1 LLKNGKTVPD
11 LTKLAFD
18 IGTWL
23 IPLTIAIVFHEVA
36 HGRVAK
42 LFGDTT
48 ASDLGR
54 LSLNPIRHVDPFGT
68 VILPMILAVTGA
80 PIFGWAKPVPVVPS
94 RLRNPRWHM
103 VLVAAAGP
111 LSNILLATIAAIV
124 FALFMKNAGGLG
136 TGVAPAF
143 LAANVQNFIAINLF
157 LAVFNMI
164 PLPPFDGS
172 KVFAGFLPDGI
183 RERFQSL
190 DRYAL
195 LFMIFLLFVIPQV
208 APSANIIGR
217 IVLPP
222 VTWLFERIAQLA
234 ALIA

>member
-1 LLKNGKTVPD
+1 MEQAVTD
-11 LTKLAFD
+11 FSKLAFD

-42 LFGDTT
+42 LFGDNT

-54 LSLNPIRHVDPFGT
+54 LSLNPIRHVDPVGT
-68 VILPMILAVTGA
+68 VVLPMILAVTGA

-111 LSNILLATIAAIV
+111 LSNIFLAVVGAIAFGLI
-124 FALFMKNAGGLG
+124 LKSTGGLG
-136 TGVAPAF
+136 AGMLPAF
-143 LAANVQNFIAINLF
+143 IAANFQNFIMINLS

-164 PLPPFDGS
+164 PIPPFDGS
-172 KVFAGFLPDGI
+172 KVFAGFLPDGL

-190 DRYAL
+190 DRYAF
-195 LFMIFLLFVIPQV
+195 LFIIFLLFVIPQI
-208 APSANIIGR
+208 APQANILGR

-222 VTWLFERIAQLA
+222 VRWLLEQMSQIISLFA
-234 ALIA
+234 

>member
-1 LLKNGKTVPD
+1 MNGKPVPD
-11 LTKLAFD
+11 LTKLAFN

-54 LSLNPIRHVDPFGT
+54 LSLNPFRHVDPFGT

-111 LSNILLATIAAIV
+111 LSNILLATIAAIIFA
-124 FALFMKNAGGLG
+124 FALKSAGGLG
-136 TGVAPAF
+136 PNMLPQF
-143 LAANVQNFIAINLF
+143 LAQNVQNFIAINLF

-172 KVFAGFLPDGI
+172 KVLAGFLPDGI

-208 APSANIIGR
+208 APKANIIGR

-222 VTWLFERIAQLA
+222 VTWLFARIAQLA